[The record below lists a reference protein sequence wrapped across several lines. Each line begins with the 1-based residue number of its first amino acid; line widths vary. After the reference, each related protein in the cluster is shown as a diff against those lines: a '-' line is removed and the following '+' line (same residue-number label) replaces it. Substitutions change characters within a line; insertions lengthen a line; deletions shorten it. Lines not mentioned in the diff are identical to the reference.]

1 MRAGQYLRGP
11 ATIPLYPHIPIS
23 NRGGIN
29 GNYAICSICGK
40 EYTRPNIQVSK
51 YCSDCSKEIRK
62 KKVAEN
68 MKAYRKKKALNEKKA
83 IND

>member
-1 MRAGQYLRGP
+1 MAINPQIYKKKGESGYLE
-11 ATIPLYPHIPIS
+11 L
-23 NRGGIN
+23 
-29 GNYAICSICGK
+29 YAICSICGK

-51 YCSDCSKEIRK
+51 YCSDCSNEIRK

-68 MKAYRKKKALNEKKA
+68 MKAYRKRKALNEKKA